1 VTAAT
6 FDFAVLGGGPA
17 GLAAAA
23 LLAGGGARVVLIDA
37 ARPGLTKAGEFIH
50 PGVKAFINRLAIL
63 PEDWE
68 RAHLPVHGFVNG
80 WASADPQETDFIYNP
95 HGPALALDRRTFER
109 QLLEAAVDRG
119 ADARLGWTARDVGRG
134 TGGSWRIALKGN
146 YRVAS
151 CDARYL
157 LMAGGRRGACPI
169 NTVQRNKF
177 DRLAFV
183 AVSMQGAAVGE
194 RPLIECFENGW
205 VYATPVPGNA
215 RVIYVFFDARLGLPF
230 RRTLPSM
237 RDALKHCSQASQ
249 MLDEVADD
257 RAAKL
262 EWFSGSAH
270 SGLARST
277 AGPNW
282 CLLGDL
288 AESRD
293 PLTASGLFNALGDAS
308 RMAEHLL
315 SEPLTAKA
323 MAELDAERTREF
335 SDYLTTRRSYYAEE
349 TRWSG
354 SPFWSRYGG
363 DAERPPEITAA
374 AS

>member
-6 FDFAVLGGGPA
+6 FDFAVVGGGPA
-17 GLAAAA
+17 GLTAAA

-37 ARPGLTKAGEFIH
+37 ARPGSTKAGEFIH

-63 PEDWE
+63 PQGWE

-80 WASADPQETDFIYNP
+80 WASADPQQTDFIYNP

-109 QLLEAAVDRG
+109 QLLEAAIDRG
-119 ADARLGWTARDVGRG
+119 AAARLGWTARDIGRG
-134 TGGSWRIALKGN
+134 TGGSWRIALKGKDG
-146 YRVAS
+146 VAS
-151 CDARYL
+151 CDAGYL
-157 LMAGGRRGACPI
+157 LMAGGRLGACPI
-169 NTVQRNKF
+169 STVRRNKF
-177 DRLAFV
+177 DRLAFL

-205 VYATPVPGNA
+205 VYVTPVPGNA

-237 RDALKHCSQASQ
+237 RDALKHCSQVSQ
-249 MLDEVADD
+249 MLDKVADD
-257 RAAKL
+257 QGAKF

-270 SGLARST
+270 SGLASRT
-277 AGPNW
+277 AGPDW

-293 PLTASGLFNALGDAS
+293 PLAASGLFNALGGAS
-308 RMAEHLL
+308 RMAAHLL
-315 SEPLTAKA
+315 SGRLTAEA
-323 MAELDAERTREF
+323 MAELDAERTRAF
-335 SDYLTTRRSYYAEE
+335 SDYLTTRRNYYAKE

-354 SPFWSRYGG
+354 LPFWSSYGA
-363 DAERPPEITAA
+363 DAERPPEIAIAA
-374 AS
+374 G